1 MLVFPIKN
9 IIFAYIWLIPINIYI
24 FINLKKTKMSLKE
37 ETLNDL
43 FSNAEQIQNK
53 ITLAKNL
60 GDRDTLKMY
69 SQQLVLLLEEMDEIE
84 LSEGIELEGKVKYD
98 VNGIYP
104 TQIEFAHD
112 IYNAFLR
119 KNIVIAKAPMQYGKT
134 STIFYLA
141 NALLS
146 KILEPGENIIFM
158 TSMSDTALLIQN
170 KNNLEVKKFITE
182 KGVRKNSKII
192 VTKMNPNFR
201 DNAEQLIKDN
211 NIKYII
217 FDECDYG
224 SGNKSLFNKSF
235 FSRLKKSHFN
245 LKVLLISATPYC
257 ALNAVYNNVLDAEIV
272 EAKIPENY
280 FGINQMLQHGMIRD
294 INNMYDDED
303 IRIPYNIISRD
314 ENKGFNL
321 SYEFK
326 EDLNWFQ
333 SQNGGGLAI
342 VRAKNTR
349 DAHLI
354 EALTTAHFKNS
365 IEIVSDVEDAEFE
378 AIAIGVNS
386 IAIKEILGDSNITL
400 KNKIIHNGNKI
411 LLIVVNALSAGKDL
425 GELKNYVRLVVET
438 RKNAVANGSQ
448 GLIGRVCGYHN
459 NRNIKMVGSLDILRN
474 YGQLEYDA
482 KVMNNQEFINEI
494 LEFRLDFSTQLNK
507 DKKRK
512 LKTLYEQKVHGVF
525 KLSDIAFKNQNLINL
540 FPDNDNS
547 FGTWEE
553 LKAVVINK
561 KRSASGSAINTQRS
575 SNYEKHAD
583 MFDTIWNECKDGT
596 IDFGSRFHRFRAE
609 GNDDNRLRI
618 KRGIIVNDETEE
630 FYIVDRLSDGVKIIS
645 EGTVKNNSCYIK

>member
-1 MLVFPIKN
+1 
-9 IIFAYIWLIPINIYI
+9 
-24 FINLKKTKMSLKE
+24 MSLKE
-37 ETLNDL
+37 KTVEDL
-43 FSNAEQIQNK
+43 FTNVEEIQNK
-53 ITLAKNL
+53 INLAKNL
-60 GDRDTLKMY
+60 GNRETLKMY
-69 SQQLVLLLEEMDEIE
+69 SQQLVLLLEEMDSIEYDDSIE
-84 LSEGIELEGKVKYD
+84 LDGKVDYD

-104 TQIEFAHD
+104 TQIEFAND
-112 IYNAFLR
+112 IYNAFLT
-119 KNIVIAKAPMQYGKT
+119 NDIVIGKAPMQYGKT
-134 STIFYLA
+134 STIFYLV

-146 KILEPGENIIFM
+146 KILKPSENVIFM

-170 KNNLEVKKFITE
+170 RNNLETKKFITE
-182 KGVRKNSKII
+182 KGVRKDSKII

-257 ALNAVYNNVLDAEIV
+257 ALNAVYGNVLDAAIV
-272 EAKIPENY
+272 EARIPENY

-303 IRIPYNIISRD
+303 VKIPYSIISRD
-314 ENKGFNL
+314 EYKGFNL
-321 SYEFK
+321 SHEFK

-333 SQNGGGLAI
+333 SQEGGGLAI

-354 EALTTAHFKNS
+354 EALTTAHYKNS
-365 IEIVSDVEDAEFE
+365 IEILSDVEDTTLNSENEFE

-400 KNKIIHNGNKI
+400 KNKIMHNGNKI

-448 GLIGRVCGYHN
+448 GLIGRVCGYHE
-459 NRNIKMVGSLDILRN
+459 NRNIRMVGSLDILRN

-482 KVMNNQEFINEI
+482 KVMNDQDFVNEI

-507 DKKRK
+507 DRK
-512 LKTLYEQKVHGVF
+512 TKVKTLYEQKIHGVF
-525 KLSDIAFKNQNLINL
+525 NVSDIVLKNPKLTQL
-540 FPDNDNS
+540 FPDGDNT

-553 LKAVVINK
+553 LKGIVINK
-561 KRSASGSAINTQRS
+561 KRSAGGSAINTQRS
-575 SNYEKHAD
+575 SNYEKHAET
-583 MFDTIWNECKDGT
+583 FKAIWDECKDGS

-609 GNDDNRLRI
+609 GNDVNRLRI
-618 KRGIIVNDETEE
+618 KRGILINDETQE
-630 FYIVDRLSDGVKIIS
+630 FYIVDRLSDGEKIIT
-645 EGTVKNNSCYIK
+645 EGSVKNNSCYIK

>member
-1 MLVFPIKN
+1 
-9 IIFAYIWLIPINIYI
+9 
-24 FINLKKTKMSLKE
+24 MSLKE
-37 ETLNDL
+37 KTLEDL
-43 FSNAEQIQNK
+43 FSNAEEIQNK
-53 ITLAKNL
+53 IKLAKNL
-60 GDRDTLKMY
+60 GNRETLKMY
-69 SQQLVLLLEEMDEIE
+69 SQQLVLLLEEMDDIEYGDSIE
-84 LSEGIELEGKVKYD
+84 LDTKVDYD
-98 VNGIYP
+98 INGIYSS
-104 TQIEFAHD
+104 QKEFAND
-112 IYNAFLR
+112 IYNAFLT
-119 KNIVIAKAPMQYGKT
+119 KDIVIGKAPMQYGKT
-134 STIFYLA
+134 STIFYFV

-146 KILEPGENIIFM
+146 KILKPSENVIFM

-170 KNNLEVKKFITE
+170 RNNLETKKFITE
-182 KGVRKNSKII
+182 NGVRKDSKII

-224 SGNKSLFNKSF
+224 SGNRSLFNKSF

-257 ALNAVYNNVLDAEIV
+257 ALNAVYSNVLDAAIV
-272 EAKIPENY
+272 EARIPENY
-280 FGINQMLQHGMIRD
+280 FGINQMLQHGMVRD
-294 INNMYDDED
+294 INNIYDEDED
-303 IRIPYNIISRD
+303 IKIPYDIISRD
-314 ENKGFNL
+314 KNKGFNL

-333 SQNGGGLAI
+333 SQDGGGLAI

-365 IEIVSDVEDAEFE
+365 IEILSDVNDNEFE

-386 IAIKEILGDSNITL
+386 IAIKEILGDSNVTL

-448 GLIGRVCGYHN
+448 GLIGRVCGYHE
-459 NRNIKMVGSLDILRN
+459 NRNIRMVGSLDILRN

-482 KVMNNQEFINEI
+482 KVMNSQEFINEI

-507 DKKRK
+507 DRK
-512 LKTLYEQKVHGVF
+512 SKVKTLYEQKIHGVF
-525 KLSDIAFKNQNLINL
+525 KLSDIAFKNPNLINL
-540 FPDNDNS
+540 FPEGDDS
-547 FGTWEE
+547 FGTFEE

-575 SNYEKHAD
+575 SNYEKHVD
-583 MFDTIWNECKDGT
+583 MFNSIWNECKDGT

-609 GNDDNRLRI
+609 SNEESRLRI
-618 KRGIIVNDETEE
+618 KRGIIVNDETDE
-630 FYIVDRLSDGVKIIS
+630 FYIIDRLSDGVKIVS
-645 EGTVKNNSCYIK
+645 EATVKNNSCYIK